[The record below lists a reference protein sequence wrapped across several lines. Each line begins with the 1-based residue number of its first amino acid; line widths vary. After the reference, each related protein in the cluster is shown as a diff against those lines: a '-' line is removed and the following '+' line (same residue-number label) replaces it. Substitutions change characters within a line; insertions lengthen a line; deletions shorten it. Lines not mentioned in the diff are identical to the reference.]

1 MRRKLVDIKSLR
13 LTHHPVIK
21 TLTQDDVL
29 TQYPLEM
36 LDILSTQ
43 TLQCLIEQIV
53 LPVVI
58 DETSND
64 ESYLLL
70 KPEPVFEML
79 RKRSVVQTMKIQ
91 LLIYETE
98 ATEAVI
104 NTLLFEQT
112 SLNYLNASEHWQNLH
127 PRWKLRKQQDTEI
140 TPQNVLAK
148 LADRKPAALRKK
160 QVNHG
165 I

>member
-21 TLTQDDVL
+21 TLTRDDVL
-29 TQYPLEM
+29 MQYPLEM
-36 LDILSTQ
+36 LDILSSQ
-43 TLQCLIEQIV
+43 TLQYLIDQIV

-58 DETSND
+58 DETSD
-64 ESYLLL
+64 QEAYWLL
-70 KPEPVFEML
+70 KPDPVFEML
-79 RKRSVVQTMKIQ
+79 RNRSAVRTMKIQ
-91 LLIYETE
+91 LLIYEAE
-98 ATEAVI
+98 VAEAVM
-104 NTLLFEQT
+104 NCLLFEQT

-127 PRWKLRKQQDTEI
+127 SRWKLRKQQNIEI
-140 TPQNVLAK
+140 TPQNALAK
-148 LADRKPAALRKK
+148 LANRKPAALRKK

>member
-13 LTHHPVIK
+13 LAHHPVIK
-21 TLTQDDVL
+21 TLTRDDYL
-29 TQYPLEM
+29 LQYPIDI
-36 LDILSTQ
+36 LDILSSQ
-43 TLQCLIEQIV
+43 TLQYLIDQIV

-58 DETSND
+58 DETSD
-64 ESYLLL
+64 QETYLLL
-70 KPEPVFEML
+70 KPDPVFEML
-79 RKRSVVQTMKIQ
+79 RNRSAVRTMKIQ
-91 LLIYETE
+91 LLIYEAE
-98 ATEAVI
+98 VAEAVM
-104 NTLLFEQT
+104 NCLLFEQT

-127 PRWKLRKQQDTEI
+127 SRWKLRKQQDTEI

-148 LADRKPAALRKK
+148 LANRKPAALRKK

>member
-13 LTHHPVIK
+13 LAHHPVIK
-21 TLTQDDVL
+21 TLTRDDYL
-29 TQYPLEM
+29 LQYPIDI
-36 LDILSTQ
+36 LDILCSQ
-43 TLQCLIEQIV
+43 TLQYLIDQIV

-127 PRWKLRKQQDTEI
+127 SRWKLRKQQDTEI

-148 LADRKPAALRKK
+148 LANRKPAALRKK

>member
-13 LTHHPVIK
+13 LAHHPVIK
-21 TLTQDDVL
+21 TLTRDDVL
-29 TQYPLEM
+29 MQYPIDI
-36 LDILSTQ
+36 LDILSSQ
-43 TLQCLIEQIV
+43 TLQYLIDQIV

-58 DETSND
+58 DETSD
-64 ESYLLL
+64 QEAYWLL
-70 KPEPVFEML
+70 KPDPVFEML
-79 RKRSVVQTMKIQ
+79 RNRSAVRTMKIQ
-91 LLIYETE
+91 LLVYETE
-98 ATEAVI
+98 AAEAII
-104 NTLLFEQT
+104 NALLFEQT

-127 PRWKLRKQQDTEI
+127 SRWKLRKQQDTEI

-148 LADRKPAALRKK
+148 LANRKPAALRKK

>member
-1 MRRKLVDIKSLR
+1 MRRKLVDIKSLQ

-21 TLTQDDVL
+21 TLTRDDVL
-29 TQYPLEM
+29 MQYPLEM

-43 TLQCLIEQIV
+43 TLQCLIDQIV

-58 DETSND
+58 DETSD
-64 ESYLLL
+64 QETYLLL
-70 KPEPVFEML
+70 KPDPVFEML
-79 RKRSVVQTMKIQ
+79 RNRSAVRTMKIQ
-91 LLIYETE
+91 LLVYETE
-98 ATEAVI
+98 AAEAII
-104 NTLLFEQT
+104 NALLFEQT

-127 PRWKLRKQQDTEI
+127 SRWKLRKQQHIEI
-140 TPQNVLAK
+140 TPQNALAK
-148 LADRKPAALRKK
+148 LANRKPPALRKK

>member
-1 MRRKLVDIKSLR
+1 MRRKLVDIKSLQ

-21 TLTQDDVL
+21 TLTRDDVL
-29 TQYPLEM
+29 MQYPLEM

-43 TLQCLIEQIV
+43 TLQYLIDQIV

-58 DETSND
+58 DETSD
-64 ESYLLL
+64 QEAYWLL
-70 KPEPVFEML
+70 KPDPVFEML
-79 RKRSVVQTMKIQ
+79 RNRSAVRTMKIQ
-91 LLIYETE
+91 LLVYETE
-98 ATEAVI
+98 AAEAII
-104 NTLLFEQT
+104 NALLFEQT

>member
-21 TLTQDDVL
+21 TLTRDDVL
-29 TQYPLEM
+29 MQYPLEM

-43 TLQCLIEQIV
+43 TLQCLIDQIV

-70 KPEPVFEML
+70 KP
-79 RKRSVVQTMKIQ
+79 
-91 LLIYETE
+91 
-98 ATEAVI
+98 
-104 NTLLFEQT
+104 
-112 SLNYLNASEHWQNLH
+112 SLKCFA
-127 PRWKLRKQQDTEI
+127 
-140 TPQNVLAK
+140 NVPWF
-148 LADRKPAALRKK
+148 RP
-160 QVNHG
+160 
-165 I
+165 